1 MNIEEVKRLSNEK
14 LLKLYYDL
22 VIGYENPCL
31 TSREVQELLDLY
43 SNISTDEVAEIII
56 KRMGGTS
63 WLKNP
68 KPRKKK
74 KSIKNVGNKKEL
86 TILSVVRDIF
96 KIIDDPSIPQ
106 DDKDMAIITLR
117 EVFLDP

>member
-43 SNISTDEVAEIII
+43 SNIGIEEVAEIII

-74 KSIKNVGNKKEL
+74 KSNKNN
-86 TILSVVRDIF
+86 VRGV
-96 KIIDDPSIPQ
+96 SAQ
-106 DDKDMAIITLR
+106 DT
-117 EVFLDP
+117 

>member
-1 MNIEEVKRLSNEK
+1 LNIEEIKQLSNEK

-56 KRMGGTS
+56 ERMGGD
-63 WLKNP
+63 N
-68 KPRKKK
+68 
-74 KSIKNVGNKKEL
+74 N
-86 TILSVVRDIF
+86 D
-96 KIIDDPSIPQ
+96 
-106 DDKDMAIITLR
+106 
-117 EVFLDP
+117 